1 MRLCGVAILLAALA
15 GSTLAGSII
24 AGSNPAIAQLAIQVL
39 PSDVLPAETA
49 PPKTIPAPKPRP
61 KRPQVP
67 SQPITVYDARI
78 EAGDLR
84 ISGIVRKSGLVVVLD
99 EDISVIADK
108 AGRFSFR
115 LPYMPQNCVATLKV
129 GDDEREVVVAN
140 CGPAGQPGPAG
151 QAGPAGPVGETGP
164 QGMAGLPGPQGIPG
178 PQGMMGSKGED
189 GLNGD
194 QGPRGEP
201 GPKGEAGPRGD
212 DGPRGA
218 TGPQGPSGPPGLVG
232 QAGAAGA
239 SGQAASVAPVAP
251 SGSTAFRVLKLDSC
265 PVGGCEITC
274 EGGEVLVSAYCVKA
288 RSPTFMQ
295 NGGASS
301 AACPTDS
308 QGMVGICGRL

>member
-1 MRLCGVAILLAALA
+1 MRLYGVAILLAALA
-15 GSTLAGSII
+15 GSPLAGS
-24 AGSNPAIAQLAIQVL
+24 SSVLAQLAIQVV
-39 PSDVLPAETA
+39 PSEAA
-49 PPKTIPAPKPRP
+49 PPAAIPAPKPRP

-67 SQPITVYDARI
+67 SQPITIYDARI

-99 EDISVIADK
+99 EDISVMADK
-108 AGRFSFR
+108 SGRFSFR
-115 LPYMPQNCVATLKV
+115 LPYMPENCVATLKA
-129 GDDEREVVVAN
+129 GGDEREVVVAN
-140 CGPAGQPGPAG
+140 CGPAGQAGPAG
-151 QAGPAGPVGETGP
+151 QQGPVGPAGETGP
-164 QGMAGLPGPQGIPG
+164 RGLAGVAGPQGVPG
-178 PQGMMGSKGED
+178 PEGKVGPKGED

-201 GPKGEAGPRGD
+201 GPKGEAGPSGD

-218 TGPQGPSGPPGLVG
+218 TGPSGPPGIAG
-232 QAGAAGA
+232 QAGVAGA
-239 SGQAASVAPVAP
+239 SGQAASVGAVAQ
-251 SGSTAFRVLKLDSC
+251 SASTAFRMLKLDSC
-265 PVGGCEITC
+265 PVGGCEIAC

-295 NGGASS
+295 NGGAPS